1 MGRPELKILAW
12 VGLMSWIGLKIDEL
26 EAIKLGTRFG
36 NFIPDPNLFNQFGS
50 SMLLESYD
58 SMRFGWLSIRVIR

>member
-26 EAIKLGTRFG
+26 EAIGLGTRFG
-36 NFIPDPNLFNQFGS
+36 NFIPDLNLFNQFGS
-50 SMLLESYD
+50 MLLESCD